1 MFSSASI
8 LTELSSE
15 KGNGPLASTEE
26 NHIRTTQ
33 SQTSWELDLEFLLWE
48 QVSCRAFQVPQDTGL
63 LFNPQHPIL
72 GAQL

>member
-1 MFSSASI
+1 MR
-8 LTELSSE
+8 
-15 KGNGPLASTEE
+15 STEE